1 MFAFGATHFSLSC
14 SSVQALFESADNSS
28 RRPQRR
34 PGHFAVTTSDPW
46 PLRTVNATTSPLIPC
61 RYESVGF
68 VHSMRIAQYYDDGRD
83 ALRMSL
89 AQPPPLARA
98 AAAALYR
105 MAADGGEA
113 RPDRTD
119 VCTALGSAEASAPG
133 VPAPCNAAASA
144 ASAAASVERTVRVCR
159 VVRRLSFTSGP
170 PPTSHSSVRIA

>member
-1 MFAFGATHFSLSC
+1 
-14 SSVQALFESADNSS
+14 
-28 RRPQRR
+28 
-34 PGHFAVTTSDPW
+34 
-46 PLRTVNATTSPLIPC
+46 
-61 RYESVGF
+61 
-68 VHSMRIAQYYDDGRD
+68 MRIAQYYDDGRD

-105 MAADGGEA
+105 MAADREA

-119 VCTALGSAEASAPG
+119 VYTALGSAEASAPG